1 MIEDR
6 SKRWWKRKEGKKKK
20 HKGGREG
27 EMKEGKEGEQR
38 DNLPEVQT
46 PHELV
51 FSQLSQALSTVLITF
66 LTATLIALAKELGT
80 CKQLTLISQQVISLK
95 EC

>member
-1 MIEDR
+1 MVE
-6 SKRWWKRKEGKKKK
+6 EQGGKKKRKK
-20 HKGGREG
+20 HKGGRESG
-27 EMKEGKEGEQR
+27 MKEEKKGEQR
-38 DNLPEVQT
+38 DSLPEAQT

-51 FSQLSQALSTVLITF
+51 FSQLSQALSTVLITS

>member
-1 MIEDR
+1 MEK
-6 SKRWWKRKEGKKKK
+6 KREK
-20 HKGGREG
+20 KGGREG
-27 EMKEGKEGEQR
+27 GRERGRKERKGREEALSLKLR
-38 DNLPEVQT
+38 LHT
-46 PHELV
+46 PWCSAS
-51 FSQLSQALSTVLITF
+51 FSQAPSTVLITS

>member
-1 MIEDR
+1 MVE
-6 SKRWWKRKEGKKKK
+6 EQGGKKKK
-20 HKGGREG
+20 RNTKQGEGG
-27 EMKEGKEGEQR
+27 MQEGKKGEQR
-38 DNLPEVQT
+38 DSLPEAQT

-51 FSQLSQALSTVLITF
+51 FSQFSQALSTVLITS